1 MELEMEKFYVKK
13 IDYSIFTEAFQK
25 EVIPKNQINLDYILP
40 DRFIFYDGK
49 SLPSGFFFTYYGFI
63 HNRHYDNPHIKD
75 LLLAHEFTHNSLFTR
90 SPSKNYVERS
100 DKMIQD
106 EFDASMASEM
116 FVYFNGLDHRNIRYE
131 NNGFRQRTFSH
142 KILIDCISIFSF
154 NKEKAILLRNKAID
168 TPRGFVEEQ
177 IHNYQKSN
185 RYWCSLYARYYRIV
199 EEFNIDMKNKIM
211 NNQVSDTE
219 LLRFFCENIER
230 VVEKTIDP
238 ILKFEEYYK
247 EVNEIYGN
255 HLFSL

>member
-1 MELEMEKFYVKK
+1 MELEMEKFYVRK
-13 IDYSIFTEAFQK
+13 IDNSIFTEAFQK
-25 EVIPKNQINLDYILP
+25 EVIPKNQINLNKILP
-40 DRFIFYDGK
+40 HRFVFYDGK

-75 LLLAHEFTHNSLFTR
+75 LLLVHEFTHNNLFAR
-90 SPSKNYVERS
+90 SPSKNYVEWS

-116 FVYFNGLDHRNIRYE
+116 FVYFGEGDFFLGERYE
-131 NNGFRQRTFSH
+131 KNEFRSRTFSH
-142 KILIDCISIFSF
+142 KILVDNLLIF
-154 NKEKAILLRNKAID
+154 NKEEAEALRNKAINK
-168 TPRGFVEEQ
+168 PRGFVQEQ

-199 EEFNIDMKNKIM
+199 EEFNIDMKNKTM

-230 VVEKTIDP
+230 IVKLTLDP